1 MSQTEANHS
10 RAAIIADL
18 ACIIGEMADLQ
29 AEQARLS
36 ERSAGVQSR
45 LGKMIRDLSTTTAAI
60 RSPMTPDA
68 AQKLQRAIRE
78 APPLPL
84 LAERP
89 APAAQAATPA
99 DIQPQ
104 AQSEGEPVRVGKA
117 SDEVPVRGAGVDVRT
132 GQSEE
137 CRHDAGAGGESAA
150 SADTAPAPDERTETM
165 DEPRVPRRPPEVRNA
180 GGGLVQDG
188 GSTGQHRRT
197 HDIVLDRYAE
207 TGWRPADLAQDLR
220 LHIPSVSAYIGKAR
234 QAQDPRAA
242 EGDRK
247 RGFGAAKSGS
257 SPTPPAAEP
266 DAKPVRSQT
275 EEILD
280 LWASTD
286 LPADDIARQLG
297 LNPGAPSAP
306 SARISAARAVG
317 DKRAAEGDLRRA
329 GRHQQNLPVADGHLI
344 RVEVGTNTGRVFGPG
359 GRWDTTVVCA
369 KALSV
374 LKDGNLYGIKKMD
387 EVAGLKKPHSAADLV
402 PIMQSGLRKIGIELI
417 HTRGIGCKLNR
428 IGAGSA

>member
-1 MSQTEANHS
+1 MTQHEPTHS
-10 RAAIIADL
+10 RGAIIADL
-18 ACIIGEMADLQ
+18 ACIVGEMADLQ
-29 AEQARLS
+29 VEQARLA
-36 ERSAGVQSR
+36 ERQAAMQSR
-45 LGKMIRDLSTTTAAI
+45 LGKMIRDLSITTA
-60 RSPMTPDA
+60 MTRPDA
-68 AQKLQRAIRE
+68 APAVRLRLGTDTNSA
-78 APPLPL
+78 A
-84 LAERP
+84 RP

-99 DIQPQ
+99 GIPPV
-104 AQSEGEPVRVGKA
+104 AQDEGRPVRVGNA
-117 SDEVPVRGAGVDVRT
+117 SDEAPVRGVGNGNLT

-137 CRHDAGAGGESAA
+137 LRHDAEAGGESAA
-150 SADTAPAPDERTETM
+150 SADTAPAPDGRKETM
-165 DEPRVPRRPPEVRNA
+165 EEPRVPRRPPEVRNA

-247 RGFGAAKSGS
+247 RGFGAAKSRS
-257 SPTPPAAEP
+257 SPTAPAAEP

-286 LPADDIARQLG
+286 LPAEDIARQLG
-297 LNPGAPSAP
+297 LNPNAP

-329 GRHQQNLPVADGHLI
+329 GHHQQNLPVAEGHLI
-344 RVEVGTNTGRVFGPG
+344 RVEIGTNTGRVFGPG

-374 LKDGNLYGIKKMD
+374 LKDGNLYGFQKM
-387 EVAGLKKPHSAADLV
+387 EEAAGLKKPHSATDLV
-402 PIMQSGLRKIGIELI
+402 PLLQAGLRKIGVELI
-417 HTRGIGCKLNR
+417 HTKGIGCKLNL
-428 IGAGSA
+428 ISVEAA